1 LLVGAL
7 VLYASDFR
15 GSHSHVHH
23 HGHSD
28 VVLGALA
35 CYLVSMLAAAA
46 LLGFFGGFD
55 DNGLGFCLAQTIVL
69 GLPTAIGASAG
80 RLLLQQS

>member
-1 LLVGAL
+1 
-7 VLYASDFR
+7 
-15 GSHSHVHH
+15 
-23 HGHSD
+23 
-28 VVLGALA
+28 
-35 CYLVSMLAAAA
+35 MLAAAA